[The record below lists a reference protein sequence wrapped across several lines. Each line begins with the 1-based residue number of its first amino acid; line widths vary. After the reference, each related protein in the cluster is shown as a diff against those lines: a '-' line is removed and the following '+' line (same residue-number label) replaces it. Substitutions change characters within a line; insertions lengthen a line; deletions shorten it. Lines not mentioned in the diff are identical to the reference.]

1 MFRFLMIALLGL
13 SLSACA
19 TVTRGS
25 NDDWIATS
33 EPSGARVET
42 TNGHM
47 CSQTPCTI
55 KMPRR
60 SEFVATFSRDGYQ
73 TVTVHVDNRI
83 AGSGAVGLAGNVLIG
98 GIIGVGV
105 DAVSGAA
112 LDLYPNPAHVILTP
126 LADGEE
132 SGPAQMYLNPA
143 DGTNPYPEAE
153 EEVEEEAGETYD
165 PMS

>member
-1 MFRFLMIALLGL
+1 MFRFLMIAFLGL

-25 NDDWIATS
+25 NDEWIATS

-47 CSQTPCTI
+47 CTQTPCTI

-60 SEFVATFSRDGYQ
+60 SEFVATFSKDGYQ
-73 TVTVHVDNRI
+73 SVNVHVDNRI
-83 AGSGAVGLAGNVLIG
+83 AGNGAVGLAGNVLIG
-98 GIIGVGV
+98 GVIGIGV

-112 LDLYPNPAHVILTP
+112 LDLFPNPAHVVLEA
-126 LADGEE
+126 LAEGEE
-132 SGPAQMYLNPA
+132 SGPAQMYFNSDYSATP
-143 DGTNPYPEAE
+143 DDEP
-153 EEVEEEAGETYD
+153 EEEAEDTYD
-165 PMS
+165 PTS